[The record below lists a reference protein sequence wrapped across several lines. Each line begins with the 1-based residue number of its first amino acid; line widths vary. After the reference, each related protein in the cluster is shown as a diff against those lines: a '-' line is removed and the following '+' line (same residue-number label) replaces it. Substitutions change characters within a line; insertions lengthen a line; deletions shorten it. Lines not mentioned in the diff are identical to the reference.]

1 MQEAA
6 DAPNQQNG
14 DWYVEYV
21 ERTQALCVARGAAG
35 WVKTSQ
41 AEAAVQNLRRARE
54 TLEGMKAA
62 QERIDAWRVG
72 HPGKP
77 D

>member
-1 MQEAA
+1 
-6 DAPNQQNG
+6 
-14 DWYVEYV
+14 
-21 ERTQALCVARGAAG
+21 
-35 WVKTSQ
+35 
-41 AEAAVQNLRRARE
+41 VQNLRRARE